1 MGNWKQLSTK
11 KGNIMKTITNIEEIN
26 TLYYSAENQAG
37 GFATGRVLSGQYLQE
52 NCQEWAELCTINGAP
67 AKIYW
72 IFENSDCESED
83 AGNYPWTAAN
93 VSKIEIAEK
102 DEDGDYDLI

>member
-1 MGNWKQLSTK
+1 
-11 KGNIMKTITNIEEIN
+11 MKTISDITDIK
-26 TLYYSAENQAG
+26 TLYDSAENQAG
-37 GFATGRVLSGQYLQE
+37 GYATGRVIQE
-52 NCQEWAELCTINGAP
+52 NYQEWAELCTINGSP

>member
-1 MGNWKQLSTK
+1 
-11 KGNIMKTITNIEEIN
+11 MKTISDITDIK
-26 TLYYSAENQAG
+26 TLYDSAENQAG
-37 GFATGRVLSGQYLQE
+37 GYATGRVLQE

>member
-1 MGNWKQLSTK
+1 
-11 KGNIMKTITNIEEIN
+11 MKTISDITDIK
-26 TLYYSAENQAG
+26 TLYDSAENQAG
-37 GFATGRVLSGQYLQE
+37 GYATGRVLQE
-52 NCQEWAELCTINGAP
+52 NYQEWAELCTINGSP